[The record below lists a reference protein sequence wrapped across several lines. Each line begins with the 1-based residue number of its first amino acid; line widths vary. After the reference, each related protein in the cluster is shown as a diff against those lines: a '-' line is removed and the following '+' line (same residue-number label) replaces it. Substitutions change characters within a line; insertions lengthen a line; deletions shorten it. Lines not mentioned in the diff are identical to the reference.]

1 MFFLLL
7 TCFSHSWSSN
17 TEFRSSWAHC
27 TTKKKKQEKHC
38 RLEKQLSRGCA
49 RQRHLAQVGDELGL
63 PAEIEIQLLSKLFA
77 VICADFPNQL
87 QAGLSPLQGVSNLA
101 HGPVRFPAMRQVT
114 EVASEQEGLQISQQQ
129 PAMFSVYSLSVLAD
143 AEFKIH
149 PGNPRCCYSCRPS
162 WWEMEGKDLEQ
173 DSRNPASSSAPG
185 ILSCSFMAIVP

>member
-17 TEFRSSWAHC
+17 TEFWSSWAHC

-87 QAGLSPLQGVSNLA
+87 QAGFSPLQGVSNLA

-114 EVASEQEGLQISQQQ
+114 EVASEQEGSQISQQQ
-129 PAMFSVYSLSVLAD
+129 PAICPVLCPCV
-143 AEFKIH
+143 FTVS
-149 PGNPRCCYSCRPS
+149 SC
-162 WWEMEGKDLEQ
+162 
-173 DSRNPASSSAPG
+173 
-185 ILSCSFMAIVP
+185 